1 MRYLTVLLTAVL
13 LSACAT
19 KPRVLTFTRYKTLDC
34 PAVNSCDVPRHNIV
48 YNRDLAMA
56 YSDTLHRVGQ
66 CRIAVNTLRS
76 CIANSNKII
85 AEENA
90 KIDGQIKEAGGKVE
104 ESTAKE

>member
-34 PAVNSCDVPRHNIV
+34 PAVNSCDVPKHTIV
-48 YNRDLAMA
+48 YNRDVALA
-56 YSDTLHRVGQ
+56 YSDALHRVGQ

-76 CIANSNKII
+76 CISNSNRII

-90 KIDGQIKEAGGKVE
+90 KIDEQIKEAGGKVQE
-104 ESTAKE
+104 NTTK